1 MDKTEI
7 GVTNNKKSE
16 AVNVD
21 KEESAMF
28 RWNVANQNSKTEG
41 DQMKNDT
48 EKDQSRNNAKSI
60 CQKLNEDEM
69 TAFLL
74 AVDYKG
80 FWVLLFLFL
89 VVNCFYWSLLICR

>member
-41 DQMKNDT
+41 D
-48 EKDQSRNNAKSI
+48 
-60 CQKLNEDEM
+60 
-69 TAFLL
+69 
-74 AVDYKG
+74 
-80 FWVLLFLFL
+80 
-89 VVNCFYWSLLICR
+89 